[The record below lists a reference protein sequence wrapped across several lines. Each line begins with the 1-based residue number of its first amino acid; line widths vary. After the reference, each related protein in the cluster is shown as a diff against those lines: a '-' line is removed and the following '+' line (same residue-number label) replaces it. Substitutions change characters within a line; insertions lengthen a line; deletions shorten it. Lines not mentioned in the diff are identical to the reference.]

1 VKFELVKPKTKVG
14 VLASMGA
21 LAIGL
26 AASGPVAAQ
35 VTQSA
40 ETMSMEQAVLAAV
53 QVHPS
58 IRGARAQELQA
69 AEAVDV
75 AKAGYRPQI
84 SGGVES
90 QINSYRNLS
99 YDSRSVYTA
108 NLSASQMLFD
118 FGKVAGAKRQAEAG
132 VRASEAQVELA
143 MDDIIARTAQAWVD
157 ARTQQ
162 RLVEIAR
169 EQLDAVAD
177 ITGLVRERVVKGATS
192 RSDLEQANSRLDS
205 LRSQLL
211 AAEAEAQ
218 RASLTLMH
226 LTGRVVPITPIGD
239 IPSVLTDGGC
249 DVMADTDTPAIRVAK
264 AQLDDARAQLA
275 IAKADRLPTVSLDA
289 NVGQALTDGSRLF
302 GEYRTTGQVGVNVS
316 MPIYQGGAAGARQR
330 GAFYQM
336 RAFEDAVRQ
345 AALEERQ
352 GLADA
357 RAQAEGWEKRAPVM
371 QARVDS
377 IDATRDLY
385 RQQYLELGTRSLL
398 DLLNAEQEYYGAR
411 VDEAQGRY
419 TQYRLAV
426 QCLYHSDR
434 LRSAFGADASAL
446 EPAPDFVG
454 PVQ

>member
-1 VKFELVKPKTKVG
+1 MKFD
-14 VLASMGA
+14 LAHSAAYIGMLAVIGAPA
-21 LAIGL
+21 LAT
-26 AASGPVAAQ
+26 AVSTSASAQ
-35 VTQSA
+35 VVKSA
-40 ETMSMEQAVLAAV
+40 EPMEMVQAVRAAV

-58 IRGARAQELQA
+58 IRGARAQEQQA
-69 AEAVDV
+69 AEGVEV

-84 SGGVES
+84 SGGLES
-90 QINSYRNLS
+90 QVNSYRNSS

-108 NLSASQMLFD
+108 TLNASQMLFD

-132 VRASEAQVELA
+132 VRASEAQVQLA

-169 EQLDAVAD
+169 EQLEAVTD

-218 RASLTLMH
+218 RASLALMH
-226 LTGRVVPITPIGD
+226 LTGRVVPITPIGA
-239 IPSVLTDGGC
+239 IPAVLQDGGC
-249 DVMADTDTPAIRVAK
+249 DVVADADSPAIRVAE
-264 AQLDDARAQLA
+264 AELDDARAQLA
-275 IAKADRLPTVSLDA
+275 IAKAERLPTVSLDGS
-289 NVGQALTDGSRLF
+289 VGHALTDGSRLY

-330 GAFYQM
+330 GAEHQLRAYQ
-336 RAFEDAVRQ
+336 DAVRQ
-345 AALEERQ
+345 AKLEEQQ

-357 RAQAEGWEKRAPVM
+357 RAQANGWKARGPVM
-371 QARVDS
+371 EARVNS

-419 TQYRLAV
+419 AQYRLAV
-426 QCLYHSDR
+426 ECLYHSDR
-434 LRSAFGADASAL
+434 LRSAFGVDEGDL
-446 EPAPDFVG
+446 KTAPDFIG

>member
-1 VKFELVKPKTKVG
+1 MKFDLLHSGIHVG
-14 VLASMGA
+14 M
-21 LAIGL
+21 LAIIG
-26 AASGPVAAQ
+26 APVIAFATFHPVSAQ
-35 VTQSA
+35 VPQST
-40 ETMSMEQAVLAAV
+40 EPMEMGQAVLAAI

-58 IRGARAQELQA
+58 IRGARAQERQA
-69 AEAVDV
+69 AEAVEV

-84 SGGVES
+84 SGGLES
-90 QINSYRNLS
+90 QINSYRNSS

-108 NLSASQMLFD
+108 TLNASQMLFD
-118 FGKVAGAKRQAEAG
+118 FGKVAGAKKQAEAG

-143 MDDIIARTAQAWVD
+143 LDEIIARTAQAWVD

-162 RLVEIAR
+162 RLVEIAG

-177 ITGLVRERVVKGATS
+177 ITGLVRERVEKGATS
-192 RSDLEQANSRLDS
+192 RSDLEQANSRLNS

-226 LTGRVVPITPIGD
+226 LTGRVAPITPVGD
-239 IPSVLTDGGC
+239 IPPALTDGGC
-249 DVMADTDTPAIRVAK
+249 EAIVDADTPAIRVAE

-275 IAKADRLPTVSLDA
+275 IAKAERLPTVSLDGS
-289 NVGQALTDGSRLF
+289 VGQALTDGSRLY

-330 GAFYQM
+330 GALYQL
-336 RAFEDAVRQ
+336 RAYEDAVRQ
-345 AALEERQ
+345 AKLEEQ
-352 GLADA
+352 QSLADA
-357 RAQAEGWEKRAPVM
+357 RTQADGWKRRAPVM
-371 QARVDS
+371 LARVNS

-419 TQYRLAV
+419 AQYRLAV

-434 LRSAFGADASAL
+434 LRSAFGVDENAL
-446 EPAPDFVG
+446 ETAPDFIG